1 MRKIALVS
9 CAKRKLSK
17 PAAGRDLYISP
28 LFQKSR
34 KWAEQNCDE
43 WYILSAKYGLVH
55 PLKRLVR
62 YEKTLNAMSSQKK
75 KAWAQD
81 VFRQMKKAGVVKP
94 GVQFVWLAGQ
104 NYKKN
109 LSFLLSSFPQRDP
122 MKGLRMGERLQW
134 LSKRSTNVRI
144 QQVR

>member
-1 MRKIALVS
+1 MRKIALVA

-17 PAAGRDLYISP
+17 PAPARDLYASS
-28 LFQKSR
+28 LFKKSR
-34 KWAEQNCDE
+34 EWAERNCDE
-43 WYILSAKYGLVH
+43 WYILSAKYGLV
-55 PLKRLVR
+55 PPYKRLVR

-81 VFRQMKKAGVVKP
+81 VFRQMKKAGVVRP

-109 LSFLLSSFPQRDP
+109 LGLLLSSFPQRDP
-122 MKGLRMGERLQW
+122 MKGLRMGERLRW
-134 LSKRSTNVRI
+134 LSKRSTDVRI